1 MAEFK
6 GTYTEHYNFAK
17 PSPEDNVDIGVINEN
32 MNKLD
37 GILQNLKESIDSNVY
52 VNTEDNT
59 VNYCLVTL
67 PCGNTTRHYFV

>member
-17 PSPEDNVDIGVINEN
+17 PSLEDNVDIDVINEN

-37 GILQNLKESIDSNVY
+37 DILQNLQESIDSNVY
-52 VNTEDNT
+52 VDTEDEIT
-59 VNYCLVTL
+59 
-67 PCGNTTRHYFV
+67 P

>member
-17 PSPEDNVDIGVINEN
+17 PSLEDKVDIGVINEN

-52 VNTEDNT
+52 VDTEDEIT
-59 VNYCLVTL
+59 
-67 PCGNTTRHYFV
+67 P

>member
-6 GTYTEHYNFAK
+6 GTYTVHYNFAK

-52 VNTEDNT
+52 VNTEDEIT
-59 VNYCLVTL
+59 
-67 PCGNTTRHYFV
+67 P